1 MHRFKDV
8 LFIWNDMKVLFA
20 TSIVS
25 GYNIH
30 ITTLIKGINY
40 PGE

>member
-1 MHRFKDV
+1 MRRFKDV
-8 LFIWNDMKVLFA
+8 LFIWNDIEVLFA
-20 TSIVS
+20 TSILS

-40 PGE
+40 LGE